1 MALFQGNFFSKS
13 ILNNV
18 SVNVILPLPDE
29 GEIQAGS
36 VLEEDAKYPTLYL
49 LHGAYGDATDWI
61 RNTRI
66 EVYAQQYKI
75 AVVMASAGNSFYM
88 DMPYGPAYGQF
99 FERELINFAETVFPL
114 SRRREDRFVAGLSMG
129 GYGALRLAFLH
140 PENYA
145 AAAALSGAFDLK
157 AIGER
162 LETEHKVGPAVYGM
176 FSQMNDDDWNL
187 AKLAQKAQSAGKEL
201 PHLMM
206 SCGSEDFTLEMNH
219 ALKEQLTEQGI
230 SVHYEEH
237 PGEHNW
243 DYWETHI
250 QRVLAWLPL
259 KKKQEKV

>member
-1 MALFQGNFFSKS
+1 MIMALFQGNFFSKS

-29 GEIQAGS
+29 GGIQAGND
-36 VLEEDAKYPTLYL
+36 LEHDAKYPTLYL

-66 EVYAQQYKI
+66 EVYAQQYQI

-99 FERELINFAETVFPL
+99 FERELINFAESVFPL

-157 AIGER
+157 MIGER
-162 LETEHKVGPAVYGM
+162 LEAEHKVGSAVYGM
-176 FSQMNDDDWNL
+176 FTQMNDNEWNL
-187 AKLAQKAQSAGKEL
+187 AKLAQKAQCAGKEL
-201 PHLMM
+201 PRLMM

-219 ALKEQLTEQGI
+219 TLKEQLAEQGI
-230 SVHYEEH
+230 AVHYEEH

-250 QRVLAWLPL
+250 QRVLAWLPIRT
-259 KKKQEKV
+259 E